1 MEKPINSSRQSNTG
15 DQPGD
20 LSCWKKDER
29 AQCLRVECSSGEQF
43 LFSYGYF
50 HEARFATSGDEETIE
65 LLFSSG
71 SRVVGMKGHG
81 LEDVWLAL
89 QNLSVAWVKPL
100 PQRFAPL
107 AKGQVCVKSVSVE
120 AIQNEAFVRGE
131 ATERDNIP
139 REARA

>member
-1 MEKPINSSRQSNTG
+1 MEKPINSSKPSNNG
-15 DQPGD
+15 DQANN

-29 AQCLRVECSSGEQF
+29 AQCLRVETSSAEQF
-43 LFSYGYF
+43 LFPYGYF

-65 LLFSSG
+65 LLFSSE
-71 SRVVGMKGHG
+71 SRTVRIEGRG

-107 AKGQVCVKSVSVE
+107 AKSQTCIKSISVE
-120 AIQNEAFVRGE
+120 VVN
-131 ATERDNIP
+131 
-139 REARA
+139 RASVPTDSKAD